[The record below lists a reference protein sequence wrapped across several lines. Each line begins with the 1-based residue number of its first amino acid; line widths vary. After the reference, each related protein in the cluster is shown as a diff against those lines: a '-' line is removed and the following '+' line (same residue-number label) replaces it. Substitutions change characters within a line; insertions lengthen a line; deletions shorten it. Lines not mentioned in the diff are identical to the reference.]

1 MYPLTSEQKGD
12 YAAGLKFAS
21 DLFRAFKQKNI
32 DEGINGAQA
41 LWLHHRMRALDVSY
55 PGATPM
61 TVDIMNMS
69 LSGDIV
75 TSCLALIYCTP
86 DDMSQTW
93 HWFSSER
100 KSWLIAQMK
109 QFLGWP

>member
-41 LWLHHRMRALDVSY
+41 LWLHHRMRALEISY
-55 PGATPM
+55 PGQPLM

-75 TSCLALIYCTP
+75 TSCLALIYCQP
-86 DDMSQTW
+86 DDMTETR
-93 HWFSSER
+93 HWFSAER
-100 KSWLIAQMK
+100 KAWLITQMK
-109 QFLGWP
+109 AFLGWP